1 MSEPQLSDKDKLIT
15 RPDPAPLPTPIDPS
29 APWPEG
35 FPDPKLV
42 AKEGQGDPDA
52 KNPAPT
58 DIGRVA

>member
-15 RPDPAPLPTPIDPS
+15 RPDPTPLPASIDPS
-29 APWPEG
+29 APWPKG

-42 AKEGQGDPDA
+42 PKEGQGSPDA

-58 DIGRVA
+58 DISRAT